1 MPTRITQGEKL
12 ISSPM
17 LPRLLIGFAIV
28 AVTLTASSSSSF
40 AQFQVCN
47 QTSAEQINVAIGAYR
62 QSTGWQS
69 KGWYAI
75 ARNQCTSLIDSMT
88 DRYYYLYVEAGDTV
102 WDGMSGQGSEGSS
115 NFCIDPQD
123 AFDIDVKSLSDGGSD
138 NPNCEKHNYQ
148 TKRFIRVDTEGYGEY
163 TFNIND

>member
-1 MPTRITQGEKL
+1 ML
-12 ISSPM
+12 SPM

-28 AVTLTASSSSSF
+28 AVTASSSF

-47 QTSAEQINVAIGAYR
+47 KTSAESINVAIGAYY

-69 KGWYAI
+69 VGWYAI
-75 ARNQCTSLIDSMT
+75 DRDQCTSLIDEMA

-102 WDGMSGQGSEGSS
+102 WDGMSGEGSEGSS
-115 NFCIDPQD
+115 NFCIDPED
-123 AFDIDVKSLSDGGSD
+123 AFNIDVKSVSDRGSD

-148 TKRFIRVDTEGYGEY
+148 TKRFMRVDTEGYSEY

>member
-1 MPTRITQGEKL
+1 MSTQIAQGKKL
-12 ISSPM
+12 LWS
-17 LPRLLIGFAIV
+17 RLLIGFAIMAV
-28 AVTLTASSSSSF
+28 ALTAPPSGSF

-47 QTSAEQINVAIGAYR
+47 RTSANQINVAIGAYR
-62 QSTGWQS
+62 ESTGWQS
-69 KGWYAI
+69 NGWYTI
-75 ARNQCTSLIDSMT
+75 DRDQCTSLIDNMT

-102 WDGMSGQGSEGSS
+102 WDGMSGEGSEGSS

-123 AFDIDVKSLSDGGSD
+123 AFNIDVKSLSKPGSD

-148 TKRFIRVDTEGYGEY
+148 TKRFMRVDTEGNSEY